1 MSSRIRLPRILS
13 GIALLLASGIAGVF
27 FYQAGTFQS
36 LMPDGASAPPV
47 TTEPEKTT
55 VVTTDVGGF
64 DKDKLPFQ
72 ITADKAVQ
80 DDKMPNLVRLEMVTG
95 TFKRISGQLLKV
107 TADSALYD
115 SDKRILDLE
124 SNVELVL
131 DNRVTARLK
140 SARVNVDDKSL
151 RAEVPV
157 AVAFRDGAVKANGFE
172 ISDDGKRIVFLNGV
186 KSRFGGTGEGNGS
199 P

>member
-1 MSSRIRLPRILS
+1 MSVF
-13 GIALLLASGIAGVF
+13 ALLLAIGIAGVF
-27 FYQAGTFQS
+27 FYQAGSFQS
-36 LMPDGASAPPV
+36 LLPDEPGAPPV
-47 TTEPEKTT
+47 AVAPDQTT

-80 DDKMPNLVRLEMVTG
+80 DESTPNLVRLEKVTG
-95 TFKRISGQLLKV
+95 TFKRVSGQLLRV

-115 SDKRILDLE
+115 SDRRILDLE

-157 AVAFRDGAVKANGFE
+157 DVAFRDGDVKANGFE
-172 ISDDGKRIVFLNGV
+172 ISDDGKRILFLNGV
-186 KSRFGGTGEGNGS
+186 KSRFGGTGEGNGA

>member
-1 MSSRIRLPRILS
+1 VTPLLPRLTS
-13 GIALLLASGIAGVF
+13 GLALLLALGFAGVF
-27 FYQAGTFQS
+27 FYQAGSFQS
-36 LMPDGASAPPV
+36 LLPDQDSAPPV
-47 TTEPEKTT
+47 AIAPDKTT
-55 VVTTDVGGF
+55 VVATEVGGF

-72 ITADKAVQ
+72 ITADKALQ
-80 DDKMPNLVRLEMVTG
+80 DEKTPNLVRLEKVTG
-95 TFKRISGQLLKV
+95 TFKRISGQILRV

-157 AVAFRDGAVKANGFE
+157 DVAFRDGDVKANGVE
-172 ISDDGKRIVFLNGV
+172 ISDDGKRILFLNGV
-186 KSRFGGTGEGNGS
+186 KSRFGGKGEGNGS